1 MKNHNCYFWYS
12 ANYTSLYIDPL
23 LYSMNL
29 PIFSNKV
36 IGIER
41 IIPNDTEA
49 LPVISPLISTRL
61 EDTPYGTILGRSY
74 ENFLRRRLK
83 DIYEYSLVLENGI
96 RVSNLGYGVL
106 IENTRASL
114 INHSLFKVL
123 GESVNIKI
131 WQAERFYKIKDGV
144 IIPTEHVTKDVMA
157 YVSGLF
163 IEEIFE

>member
-1 MKNHNCYFWYS
+1 MKNDIYFWYS
-12 ANYTSLYIDPL
+12 ADYTSLYIDPL
-23 LYSMNL
+23 QYSMNL

-36 IGIER
+36 IAIER
-41 IIPNDTEA
+41 IIPNDTET
-49 LPVISPLISTRL
+49 LPVISPLIPTRL

-83 DIYEYSLVLENGI
+83 DIYEYSLVLENGTN
-96 RVSNLGYGVL
+96 VSNLGYGVL

-114 INHSLFKVL
+114 INHCLFKVL

-131 WQAERFYKIKDGV
+131 WSPERFYKIKDAV